1 MSGIYI
7 PGMEMPT
14 SCAECLDIGWHYVFE
29 CHLDDME
36 DGERLP
42 TCPLVPVPEHG
53 DLIDKSGVDV
63 LSWTED
69 PEKDFADGV
78 LFVLDKLDE
87 LPVIIPADGEDYEVP
102 ADGNLYDSLK
112 RGLEQA
118 INGESRSETVPAD
131 KEGEG

>member
-1 MSGIYI
+1 MSILI

-14 SCAECLDIGWHYVFE
+14 SCLECVFYRRTDPVYDYCCISSAIPKGYVPN
-29 CHLDDME
+29 D
-36 DGERLP
+36 
-42 TCPLVPVPEHG
+42 CPLIPVPEHG
-53 DLIDKSGVDV
+53 DLIDKSGVEV

-87 LPVIIPADGEDYEVP
+87 LPVIIPADGEDYEV
-102 ADGNLYDSLK
+102 
-112 RGLEQA
+112 Q
-118 INGESRSETVPAD
+118 AD